1 MGKSSSEFSEFIK
14 EQLAPL
20 GELSTTRFFGGIGL
34 TADGTQFGMLMDNS
48 AYFVV
53 DDTTRSIYQKM
64 GSNSFSYIT
73 KNGRVNV
80 NRYFEVPA
88 QALDEPAHLLALAI
102 ESIAVAKRTSVAKVK
117 KPKSSIKR
125 DT

>member
-1 MGKSSSEFSEFIK
+1 MGKSSSEFVEFIK

-20 GELSTTRFFGGIGL
+20 GELVTARFFGGIGL
-34 TADGTQFGMLMDNS
+34 SVDGTQFGMLMDNS

-73 KNGRVNV
+73 KNGRVKV
-80 NRYFEVPA
+80 NRYFEVPS
-88 QALDEPAHLLALAI
+88 QALDEPAQLLVLAI
-102 ESIAVAKRTSVAKVK
+102 ESITVAKRTSEAKGK
-117 KPKSSIKR
+117 KSKTSLKR